1 MTSLAKLDLWLF
13 HAVHDLVGKNVVL
26 DAIGYAAAVYVIFG
40 LLLGVFVVALSR
52 VYGKRILW
60 RVMLATGFAFIYNAI
75 IGAIVQ
81 QSRPPLVT
89 DANPLIW
96 PLLSDKSFPSDHAAL
111 SFAMAW
117 IVYRCAPQP
126 GKIFLAIAA
135 IVALGRV
142 YAGVHFP
149 SDVIVGSLVGIL
161 SAELMHRFDLWLL
174 SREHPSRKHS

>member
-13 HAVHDLVGKNVVL
+13 HAIHDTAGKNVVL

-40 LLLGVFVVALSR
+40 LLLGVFVVALSQ
-52 VYGKRILW
+52 VYGKRVLW
-60 RVMLATGFAFIYNAI
+60 RVTLASLVAFLYNAA

-81 QSRPPLVT
+81 QARPPLVT
-89 DANPLIW
+89 DAHPLIW
-96 PLLSDKSFPSDHAAL
+96 PLLTDKSFPSDHAAL

-126 GKIFLAIAA
+126 GKIFLVIAA
-135 IVALGRV
+135 VVALGRV

-149 SDVIVGSLVGIL
+149 TDIIAGAIVGVT
-161 SAELMHRFDLWLL
+161 SAEFMHRFDLWLL